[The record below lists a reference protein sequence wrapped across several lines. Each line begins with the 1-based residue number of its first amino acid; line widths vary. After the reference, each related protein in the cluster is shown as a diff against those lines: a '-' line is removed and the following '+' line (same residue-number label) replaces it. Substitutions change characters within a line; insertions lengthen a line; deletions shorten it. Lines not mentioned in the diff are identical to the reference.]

1 MLKNKIKFYFI
12 FNIYIISIKSKIKDK
27 KMYFN
32 YNTYYEDK
40 ERQQEI
46 LEDKEILK
54 QIYKRNKDFFKT
66 DTYKRFFL

>member
-1 MLKNKIKFYFI
+1 M
-12 FNIYIISIKSKIKDK
+12 
-27 KMYFN
+27 FN
-32 YNTYYEDK
+32 YNLYYENE
-40 ERQQEI
+40 EREQEI

>member
-1 MLKNKIKFYFI
+1 
-12 FNIYIISIKSKIKDK
+12 
-27 KMYFN
+27 MYFN
-32 YNTYYEDK
+32 YNLYYEDK
-40 ERQQEI
+40 EREQEI